1 MKIVIL
7 TYGSR
12 GDVQPFL
19 PLSIKLILRGHS
31 VKLAAPSRFED
42 LVEGYGIEFVPLPGD
57 PGAAILRINDA
68 RNNIFKMLREG
79 YAHALEVGADVFQQS
94 AEACKDADLIIHA
107 FSHAVDGHTRAREMK
122 IPDVHVQT
130 FPMFAPTGDYP
141 SVVLPD
147 LKLRALNYFTH
158 VAGIKIMWWLSR
170 FGFRHISRRA
180 GLPKRKLYFPFDKTS
195 PFDKLRTSL
204 RPPTLMLCAW
214 SPSLIPPSK
223 EWSANVHVTGYF
235 FFEKAESIQPSTEL
249 QNFLDAGEPPVCVS
263 FGSMVN
269 RDAEKIDRIV
279 REALTK
285 TGQRGIILSGWGGAR
300 KNSSN
305 DLLYIESAPHDW
317 LLPRCKMLIHHG
329 GAGTVAAGLRAG
341 IPQVVVPFMT
351 DQPFWARRV
360 HSVGAAPKPILV
372 KRLSVERLTQAISEA
387 SGDNIRQRAHTLGQ
401 SIYKEDGVMRAVEL
415 IESHARNWKERT
427 INQNDK

>member
-1 MKIVIL
+1 M
-7 TYGSR
+7 
-12 GDVQPFL
+12 
-19 PLSIKLILRGHS
+19 
-31 VKLAAPSRFED
+31 
-42 LVEGYGIEFVPLPGD
+42 
-57 PGAAILRINDA
+57 
-68 RNNIFKMLREG
+68 
-79 YAHALEVGADVFQQS
+79 
-94 AEACKDADLIIHA
+94 
-107 FSHAVDGHTRAREMK
+107 
-122 IPDVHVQT
+122 
-130 FPMFAPTGDYP
+130 
-141 SVVLPD
+141 
-147 LKLRALNYFTH
+147 
-158 VAGIKIMWWLSR
+158 
-170 FGFRHISRRA
+170 
-180 GLPKRKLYFPFDKTS
+180 
-195 PFDKLRTSL
+195 
-204 RPPTLMLCAW
+204 
-214 SPSLIPPSK
+214 
-223 EWSANVHVTGYF
+223 TGYF

>member
-1 MKIVIL
+1 MNITIL

-19 PLSIKLILRGHS
+19 PLSVKLISRGHS
-31 VKLAAPSRFED
+31 VKLAAPSRFKD
-42 LVEGYGIEFVPLPGD
+42 LVEGYGIPFVPLLGD
-57 PGAAILRINDA
+57 PGTAILRINNA

-79 YAHALEVGADVFQQS
+79 FAHALEVGADVFQQS
-94 AEACKDADLIIHA
+94 ADACKDADLIIHA

-158 VAGIKIMWWLSR
+158 VVGIKIIWWLSR
-170 FGFRHISRRA
+170 FGFRQISRRA
-180 GLPKRKLYFPFDKTS
+180 ELPNRTLYFPFDDD
-195 PFDKLRTSL
+195 PF

-223 EWSANVHVTGYF
+223 EWSANVHMTGYF
-235 FFEKAESIQPSTEL
+235 FFDETESFQPSTEF
-249 QNFLDAGEPPVCVS
+249 QKFLDAGDPPVCVS

-269 RDAEKIDRIV
+269 RDAEKIDRII
-279 REALTK
+279 RESLTK
-285 TGQRGIILSGWGGAR
+285 TSQRGIILSGWGGAH
-300 KNSSN
+300 KNSSSN
-305 DLLYIESAPHDW
+305 LLYLDSAPHDW
-317 LLPRCKMLIHHG
+317 LLPRCNMLIHHG

-341 IPQVVVPFMT
+341 IPQVIVPFMT

-360 HSVGAAPKPILV
+360 HAVGVAPKPILV
-372 KRLSVERLTQAISEA
+372 KRLSVERLTQAIIEA
-387 SGDNIRQRAHTLGQ
+387 SGDNIRQCARALGQ
-401 SIYKEDGVMRAVEL
+401 SINKEDGVTRVVEL
-415 IESHARNWKERT
+415 VESHARNWKYANR
-427 INQNDK
+427 NAL